1 MTAINR
7 RKALAVV
14 AAAPV
19 AAAAVPALAG
29 NEDAELRR
37 LWEELRAEQA
47 RAEELLAAFNAKEKA
62 ALAEAQGGDL
72 RAAKRKY
79 GVAAAEKRVIRCW
92 NKLTA
97 LSDRIA
103 ETPAEGLTGVCIKLA
118 TCLALELDFMDHPV
132 QGLVADAYA
141 VVSRLTGMDPA
152 SQVTVL

>member
-1 MTAINR
+1 MEGFYMAIDR
-7 RKALAVV
+7 RTALAVV
-14 AAAPV
+14 AGAPV
-19 AAAAVPALAG
+19 AAAAIPALAG

-47 RAEELLAAFNAKEKA
+47 RANELLAAFHAKEKA
-62 ALAEAQGGDL
+62 ALAGDL
-72 RAAKRKY
+72 RGAR
-79 GVAAAEKRVIRCW
+79 GVAAAERRVIRCW

-118 TCLALELDFMDHPV
+118 TCLALELDFMDRPV

>member
-14 AAAPV
+14 AGAPV
-19 AAAAVPALAG
+19 AAAAIPALAG

-37 LWEELRAEQA
+37 LWDELRAEQA
-47 RAEELLAAFNAKEKA
+47 RAKELLAAFNAKEDA
-62 ALAEAQGGDL
+62 ALAGDL
-72 RAAKRKY
+72 RGAR
-79 GVAAAEKRVIRCW
+79 GVAAAERRVIRC
-92 NKLTA
+92 LDQVTE
-97 LSDRIA
+97 LSYRIA

-118 TCLALELDFMDHPV
+118 TCLAVEFDFLADRPV

-152 SQVTVL
+152 SQIQML